1 MKFLL
6 EIYMLKFRIII
17 LAFIFCGFSNAQT
30 IDENPTAL
38 LIRCDDAGMSN
49 STNLALEKMI
59 KTGIPFST
67 SVMFVCPWYQQT
79 VDILKENPQVSVGVH
94 LTLNAEWKNF
104 RWGPILG
111 KEVFSLTDKEG
122 FFFPSRK
129 LFYENNPTLI
139 DIEKELRAQ
148 IERAVN
154 SGIRIDYIDYHMGT
168 AVDKPESRAI
178 VEKLAKEF
186 KLGISRYFAE
196 VDVDN
201 MYSAPIDKKKESLFE
216 IVSDKLNKDNINLI
230 VCHIGIDNDE
240 LRAMIDLNP
249 SGPPEMSRHR
259 QGELDALTSTEFR
272 ELLKIKNI
280 KPITYRDLILQHGL
294 ENMKSNQSGY

>member
-1 MKFLL
+1 
-6 EIYMLKFRIII
+6 MLNFRTII
-17 LAFIFCGFSNAQT
+17 LAVILGSLVFAQT
-30 IDENPTAL
+30 VKNSTAL
-38 LIRCDDAGMSN
+38 LIRCDDSGMSN

-59 KTGIPFST
+59 ETKIPFST

-111 KEVFSLTDKEG
+111 REVSSLTDREG

-129 LFYENNPTLI
+129 LFYENNPQL
-139 DIEKELRAQ
+139 DEIEKELRAQ

-154 SGIRIDYIDYHMGT
+154 SGIRIDYVDYHMGT
-168 AVDKPESRAI
+168 AVDKPEYRAI

-216 IVSDKLNKDNINLI
+216 IVSEKLNDEKVNLI

-249 SGPPEMSRHR
+249 SGPAEMSRHR
-259 QGELDALTSTEFR
+259 QGELDALTSIEFK
-272 ELLKIKNI
+272 ELLKTKNI

-294 ENMKSNQSGY
+294 EKMKSNQSGY

>member
-1 MKFLL
+1 MTL
-6 EIYMLKFRIII
+6 IVSG
-17 LAFIFCGFSNAQT
+17 FISAQS
-30 IDENPTAL
+30 IDENSSAL
-38 LIRCDDAGMSN
+38 LIRCDDSGMSN

-59 KTGIPFST
+59 ETGIPFST

-111 KEVFSLTDKEG
+111 REVSSLTDKEG

-129 LFYENNPTLI
+129 LFYQNNPQLEE
-139 DIEKELRAQ
+139 IEKELRAQ

-154 SGIRIDYIDYHMGT
+154 SGIRIDYVDYHMGT
-168 AVDKPESRAI
+168 AVDKPEYRAI

-186 KLGISRYFAE
+186 KLGISRYFGE
-196 VDVDN
+196 VDGDN
-201 MYSAPIDKKKESLFE
+201 MYSAPLDKKKESLLE
-216 IVSDKLNKDNINLI
+216 IVSEKLNEEKVNLI

-249 SGPPEMSRHR
+249 SGPAEMSRHR
-259 QGELDALTSTEFR
+259 QGELDALTSTEFK
-272 ELLKIKNI
+272 ELLKTKDIKL
-280 KPITYRDLILQHGL
+280 ITYRDLILQHGL
-294 ENMKSNQSGY
+294 ENMKSSQSGY